1 MTRYTIARLIGA
13 SLVAAA
19 STSPALA
26 QRGGSFD
33 GTWFLTRSFSANESG
48 PGCGPLGVDFRIR
61 IKGGIIFAPG
71 GKGSASQ
78 SGAIRFPG
86 VGNYFTG
93 TLRGNTASGTYTG
106 RCQGTFSGRRG

>member
-1 MTRYTIARLIGA
+1 MTRYAISRLIGA
-13 SLVAAA
+13 SLFVSALTA
-19 STSPALA
+19 PALA

-33 GTWFLTRSFSANESG
+33 GTWFLKRSFSANEKG
-48 PGCGPLGVDFRIR
+48 PGCGPVGVDFRIR
-61 IKGGIIFAPG
+61 IKGGVVFAPG
-71 GKGSASQ
+71 GKGSASP

-106 RCQGTFSGRRG
+106 HCQGTFSGRRQ